1 MKTINCPKCNFPVEI
16 NIVSAVDEQ
25 GEVFV
30 CPKCGYKFRF
40 ADK

>member
-1 MKTINCPKCNFPVEI
+1 MKTINCPKCSFPVEI
-16 NIVSAVDEQ
+16 DIANAMDEQ

-40 ADK
+40 VDK